1 MLFNP
6 KIQTKIN
13 DLAKREAGSQKSD
26 DALEQ
31 LAKLI
36 RGLTARIE
44 VLEERLA
51 AEKFATGARLR
62 K

>member
-1 MLFNP
+1 MFNQE
-6 KIQTKIN
+6 IQTKIN

>member
-6 KIQTKIN
+6 QIQTKIN
-13 DLAKREAGSQKSD
+13 DLAKRSGSQKSD
-26 DALEQ
+26 DALDQ

-44 VLEERLA
+44 VLEEQARA
-51 AEKFATGARLR
+51 AKFAPGGLLR